1 MPLLHAA
8 RASTLPIGTVLGD
21 LADALASR
29 TRVLLQAP
37 PGAGKT
43 TIVPLAL
50 LGAPWLGG
58 RRIVMLEPRRL
69 AARAAAGW
77 MASLLGEDVGA
88 TVGVRV
94 RAGSRVGPST
104 RIEVVTEGVLTR
116 LLQEDP
122 TLERY
127 GLVIFDEFHERSLQ
141 ADAGLAL
148 TLYTQRLVRSELRIL
163 VMSATLEV
171 AGLDVLLGNPP
182 VVRAGGR
189 QFPVDTR
196 YVPPAREPATPAYV
210 ASATLRTLGETDG
223 DVLVFLPGIAEIRR
237 CASALREGGLPAGI
251 AVVPL
256 HGMLTPD
263 EQHRAILAAPQR
275 GRRIVLA
282 TSIAETSLTI
292 EGIQVVIDSGLARRP
307 RFSPRTGMTRLHTS
321 RASRAAAEQRRG
333 RAGRVASGVCY
344 RLWDRAG
351 EGALLPAAPPEILEA
366 DLVPLLLDLVVMGIS
381 DPLELE
387 WLDAP
392 PTGAVRY
399 ARELLRELEAV
410 DDAGRIT
417 PHGRRVAGLGTH
429 PRLAHMI
436 TRSEERRL
444 GALACDI
451 AALLEERDP
460 LRSAPG
466 VDVDLRSRLDLL
478 HGDTEQFGLQGKRSL
493 IDRDALRRI
502 RTQASRWKKE
512 LGSPPRVSSRDEAGS
527 VLAWAYPDRV
537 AQRRPGPAPRFVL
550 RNGTGAVLPDGDPLH
565 DSAFLVVAAS
575 DGRAP
580 ESRIFLAAPI
590 AREDVLEQF
599 GDAIT
604 SIDSAVEVL
613 DDGRIAGTQSTRL
626 GAIVLESHERRHLDP
641 VDRGHALARFVER
654 RGLHELPWTPH
665 AVRLRQRMA
674 VAHHIDATWP
684 DVSDGPL
691 RTAFLERCATP
702 DAFGTPRSLRDVDV
716 ASFLR
721 ALIPP
726 DRRGSLD
733 RIAPARYRL
742 PSGREVDIDYAD
754 PGRPSIAAR
763 IQEMFGV
770 SESPV
775 VGTSRLPLVMR
786 LLSPANRPV
795 QVTGDLAGFWRTSY
809 REVRKSL
816 RAKYP
821 KHDWPEDPLRAVPSA
836 RPRRSPRH
844 DA

>member
-1 MPLLHAA
+1 MSLPHVVHASA
-8 RASTLPIGTVLGD
+8 LPIGAVLGEVT
-21 LADALASR
+21 DALASR

-122 TLERY
+122 TLDRY

-148 TLYTQRLVRSELRIL
+148 TLYTQRLVRSDLRIL

-171 AGLDVLLGNPP
+171 AGLDALLGDPP
-182 VVRAGGR
+182 VVRAVGR

-196 YVPPAREPATPAYV
+196 YVPPTREPATTAFV
-210 ASATLRTLGETDG
+210 ASATLRALGETDG
-223 DVLVFLPGIAEIRR
+223 DVLVFLPGVAEIRR
-237 CASALREGGLPAGI
+237 CMSALREGGLPAGVS
-251 AVVPL
+251 VVPL
-256 HGMLTPD
+256 HGMLSSD
-263 EQHRAILAAPQR
+263 EQHSAILAAPER

-292 EGIQVVIDSGLARRP
+292 EGIRVVVDSGLARRP

-333 RAGRVASGVCY
+333 RAGRVAPGVCY
-344 RLWDRAG
+344 RLWDRSG

-366 DLVPLLLDLVVMGIS
+366 DLVPLLLDLVVMGIV

-392 PTGAVRY
+392 PSGALQY

-410 DDAGRIT
+410 DDTGRIT
-417 PHGRRVAGLGTH
+417 AHGRRLAALGTH

-436 TRSEERRL
+436 TRSQEHGL
-444 GALACDI
+444 ADLACDI

-466 VDVDLRSRLDLL
+466 TEVDLRSRLDLL
-478 HGDTEQFGLQGKRSL
+478 RGDDEQLSRRGDSSSP
-493 IDRDALRRI
+493 DRDALRRI

-512 LGSPPRVSSRDEAGS
+512 IGSSPRPSSRDEAGS

-537 AQRRPGPAPRFVL
+537 AQRRPGPAPRYVL

-580 ESRIFLAAPI
+580 ESRIFLAAPM

-599 GDAIT
+599 SDAIA
-604 SIDSAVEVL
+604 SVDSAVEVL
-613 DDGRIAGTQSTRL
+613 DNGRIVGTRSTRL
-626 GAIVLESHERRHLDP
+626 GAIVLESHDRRRLDP
-641 VDRGHALARFVER
+641 ADHGHALARFVER
-654 RGLHELPWTPH
+654 RGIHELPWTPQ
-665 AVRLRQRMA
+665 AVRLRQRLA
-674 VAHHIDATWP
+674 VAHHLDAAWP

-691 RTAFLERCATP
+691 RTAFLEQCAIP
-702 DAFGTPRSLRDVDV
+702 GAIGTPRSLRDVDV
-716 ASFLR
+716 VAFLR

-726 DRRGSLD
+726 HRRGSLD

-754 PGRPSIAAR
+754 PGRPSVEAR

-775 VGTSRLPLVMR
+775 VGTSKLPLVVR

-816 RAKYP
+816 RARYP

-836 RPRRSPRH
+836 RPRRSSRP